1 VRIIT
6 LSVLPVLLALEVAV
20 AVERW
25 GHEILALLRGASRSR
40 ADRGPEPAAT

>member
-25 GHEILALLRGASRSR
+25 EHEILALLRGASRSR
-40 ADRGPEPAAT
+40 AERGPEPAAG